1 VNLLLSSDSSVRLFF
16 PKGGSGSIVF
26 VIRRLIRS
34 EFSDLPT
41 YLMYD
46 GPVLPAYNPSF
57 SSYFFSRNNIFLSQ
71 QISQQ
76 CFSAGLSAQPNGP
89 MCCSVAVKPWPL
101 ATRTHGW
108 HAIGREV
115 VWLVAYRASNTN
127 AADSRSY
134 DYFHQLKKLG
144 VIRVVCLRI

>member
-34 EFSDLPT
+34 GFSDLPT

-46 GPVLPAYNPSF
+46 V
-57 SSYFFSRNNIFLSQ
+57 
-71 QISQQ
+71 
-76 CFSAGLSAQPNGP
+76 
-89 MCCSVAVKPWPL
+89 CCSVAVKPWPL
-101 ATRTHGW
+101 ATRTHGR